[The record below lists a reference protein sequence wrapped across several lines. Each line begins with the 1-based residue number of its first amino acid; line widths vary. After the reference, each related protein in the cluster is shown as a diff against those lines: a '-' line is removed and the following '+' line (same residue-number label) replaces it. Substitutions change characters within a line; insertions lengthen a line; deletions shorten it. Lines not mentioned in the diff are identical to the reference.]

1 MARGRQIQICVLIA
15 MLAAGPLG
23 AELINGGFEQPSDP
37 PVPGNFVTIGP
48 GQELLFGFCGW
59 FVESGTIDVVDAQ
72 APLFGINWASQ
83 PSIDGVQVLDLNG
96 INNGTMRQDFT
107 TVASQNYTITFG
119 MANNP
124 LNGGPETGRMLVLD
138 HPSGT
143 VLVDL
148 PLAHDSSTFTE
159 PHWVTVSQ
167 PFTAIGPTTRIR
179 FISTTTP
186 DGGPSGGLVLDGL
199 SIPGAGP
206 LHMPGDMTNDNMVTT
221 ADIPDFVAA
230 LLGQPLP
237 ACAANRAD
245 INGDTRVN
253 GRDIQPFTDLL
264 VP

>member
-1 MARGRQIQICVLIA
+1 MARGRQILTCVLIIS
-15 MLAAGPLG
+15 LAAGPSG

-37 PVPGNFVTIGP
+37 PMPGNFVTIGP

-59 FVESGTIDVVDAQ
+59 IVESGTIDVVDAQ

-96 INNGTMRQDFT
+96 INNGTMRQDFA
-107 TVASQNYTITFG
+107 TVASQTYTITFG

-124 LNGGPETGRMLVLD
+124 LSGGPETGRMLVLD
-138 HPSGT
+138 HPSAN

-148 PLAHDSSTFTE
+148 PLAHSNSTFTE
-159 PHWVTVSQ
+159 PHWEMVSQ

-186 DGGPSGGLVLDGL
+186 DGGPSGGLVLDGV
-199 SIPGAGP
+199 SIPGVTQ
-206 LHMPGDMTNDNMVTT
+206 LNLPGDMTNDGEVTVD
-221 ADIPDFVAA
+221 DIPDFIAA
-230 LLGQPLP
+230 LLGQPMS
-237 ACAANRAD
+237 ACAVNRSD
-245 INGDTRVN
+245 VNGDTRSDGLDV
-253 GRDIQPFTDLL
+253 QPFTDLL